1 MSSIEALLNK
11 ASEYVSPEG
20 IKGIQQ
26 AYNFAEESHRG
37 QLRLSGEPFVEHP
50 LQTAIYLSELHLDS
64 AALSAAL
71 LHDVIEDCGVSYG
84 DIEKRFGHEIATL
97 VDGVTKLTKTE
108 FLAEERRNWIQ
119 DSSADEF
126 SRAAN
131 LKKMLKYISED
142 VRVVLIKLADRMH
155 NMRTL
160 DAQSEGRRS
169 SIAQETLDIY
179 APLAH
184 RLGIWEVKWLL
195 EDLSFQYI
203 NPVAYK
209 EISKFINL
217 KRNRREAYVER
228 IRKLLVEAL
237 SGFEIE
243 AEVTGRPKH
252 IYSVHKKMELYS
264 SQNKKISDIYDLFAL
279 RIIVDDVQ
287 DCYAALGVIHAKWRP
302 LPGQFD
308 DYIANPKDNLYQSLH
323 TAVLCEEGLP
333 VEIQIRTKE
342 MHKLAEYGVAA
353 HWLYKEGEQS
363 DPNFE
368 KKMVWLRQVLEW
380 QRDIHG
386 AQEFVESF
394 KTDIFN
400 NQVFV
405 YTPQGELKELPVG
418 STTIDFAYRIHTEI
432 GHKCVGARVNGILVP
447 LETQLNNGDTVE
459 IVTSKS
465 AKGPPISWLNIDV
478 GYVKTASA
486 RAKIRQWYNRQTRK
500 SNIENGRRIES
511 TQLRRLYPDW
521 DNFNLS
527 IILDI
532 ESKEEFLGSL
542 GKGEISVSDVIKAVS
557 NSEDES
563 DFGSVSDLPDDL
575 SSLDLQVSG
584 VGELY
589 TRIATCCSPSY
600 GDDISGYI
608 TSGRTVSIHTKDCSR
623 IVDQIEAEGLV
634 DVDWGKNAKTV
645 PVKIKIEALDRVGL
659 LGDITGLVSSENVN
673 IGSCISDQH
682 GEKSM
687 IYLTILTN
695 GIDQLSRL
703 FSRLEGVEGVV
714 GLIRDI

>member
-11 ASEYVSPEG
+11 ASEYVSTDE

-26 AYNFAEESHRG
+26 AYNFAKESHRG
-37 QLRLSGEPFVEHP
+37 QRRLSGEPFLEHP
-50 LQTAIYLSELHLDS
+50 LQTAIYLSELRLDS
-64 AALSAAL
+64 AAISAAL

-84 DIEKRFGHEIATL
+84 DIEQRFGQEIATL

-108 FLAEERRNWIQ
+108 LLAEERRNWIR

-228 IRKLLVEAL
+228 IRKLLIEAL

-243 AEVTGRPKH
+243 SEVTGRPKH
-252 IYSVHKKMELYS
+252 IYSVHKKMELYA
-264 SQNKKISDIYDLFAL
+264 SQNKKVSEIYDLFAL

-287 DCYAALGVIHAKWRP
+287 DCYSTLGVIHSKWRP

-342 MHKLAEYGVAA
+342 MHRLAEYGVAA
-353 HWLYKEGEQS
+353 HWLYKESEEY
-363 DPNFE
+363 DPNYE
-368 KKMVWLRQVLEW
+368 KKMVWLRQVLDW

-386 AQEFVESF
+386 AKEFVESF

-405 YTPQGELKELPVG
+405 YTPQSELKELPVG

-432 GHKCVGARVNGILVP
+432 GHKCVGARVNGGLVP

-465 AKGPPISWLNIDV
+465 AQGPPISWLNTDV

-500 SNIENGRRIES
+500 SNIENGMRIVS

-521 DNFNLS
+521 DNLNLAKT
-527 IILDI
+527 LGV
-532 ESKEEFLGSL
+532 ESNEEFLAFL
-542 GKGEISVSDVIKAVS
+542 GKGEISVPDVIEVIS
-557 NSEDES
+557 NSEHKS
-563 DFGSVSDLPDDL
+563 NFGPDQHLSDDL
-575 SSLDLQVSG
+575 NKLDLQISG
-584 VGELY
+584 VGKLY
-589 TRIATCCSPSY
+589 TRIATCCSPAY
-600 GDDISGYI
+600 GDEISGYI
-608 TSGRTVSIHTKDCSR
+608 TSGKAVSIHTKKCSR

-634 DVDWGKNAKTV
+634 DVSWGKNTKTV

-659 LGDITGLVSSENVN
+659 LGDITGLASSENVN
-673 IGSCISDQH
+673 IESCVSEQH
-682 GEKSM
+682 GDKSI
-687 IYLTILTN
+687 IYLTVLTN
-695 GIDQLSRL
+695 GMDQLSRL
-703 FSRLEGVEGVV
+703 FSRVEGVEGVV
-714 GLIRDI
+714 GLIRDV